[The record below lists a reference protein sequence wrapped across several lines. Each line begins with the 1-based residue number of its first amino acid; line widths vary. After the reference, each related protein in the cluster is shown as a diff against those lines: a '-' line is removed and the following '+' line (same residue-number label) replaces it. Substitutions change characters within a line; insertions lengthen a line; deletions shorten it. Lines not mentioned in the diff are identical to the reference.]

1 VYVLTRSTNRDE
13 DAKMTTAQTL
23 DIAKLKK
30 ERQIV
35 VFRSFERANSW
46 IARERGQTIVLGDE
60 GEYWVCTMKL
70 GARLVDAGYEFAPVT
85 GR

>member
-13 DAKMTTAQTL
+13 DAKMTPAQNL

-35 VFRSFERANSW
+35 GFRCFERANSW
-46 IARERGQTIVLGDE
+46 IASERGQRIVLGDE
-60 GEYWVCTMKL
+60 GEYWVRTMKL
-70 GARLVDAGYEFAPVT
+70 GARLAEAGYEFAPVT
-85 GR
+85 WG